1 MIRRATALVLVA
13 LVGAAAGCGGGS
25 SEPRLSA
32 KQYRA
37 RLAMITRREE
47 VVRTSVENTLRSS
60 TTVRQVRNAL
70 SRYAANEESLG
81 DTVDRLRPP
90 KDADKAN
97 DQLAKGAHQL
107 ADDIRSVVGS
117 LRSVRLRDE
126 AITMLQRQLGSSQG
140 AEDMAAASVELRRL
154 GYVRDL

>member
-1 MIRRATALVLVA
+1 MLVLVA

-25 SEPRLSA
+25 SKPRLSA

-47 VVRTSVENTLRSS
+47 VVRTSVENALRNS

-70 SRYAANEESLG
+70 SRYAANEERLG
-81 DTVDRLRPP
+81 DTVDELRPP

-126 AITMLQRQLGSSQG
+126 AITILQRRLSNAHG
-140 AEDMAAASVELRRL
+140 AEEMAAASVELRRL
-154 GYVRDL
+154 GYVREL